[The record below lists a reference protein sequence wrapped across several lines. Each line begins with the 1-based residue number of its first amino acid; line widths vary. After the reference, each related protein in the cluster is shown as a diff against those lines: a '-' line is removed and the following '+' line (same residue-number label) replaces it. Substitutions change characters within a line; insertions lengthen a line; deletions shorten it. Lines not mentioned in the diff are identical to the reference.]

1 MNDIVITRM
10 DGEVIYLRD
19 IAEIK
24 DTFKEVTKE
33 VRVNGQQGVVFVV
46 QKQSDANT
54 VAVAQNKLEVIEASA
69 ENLPDDVSFN
79 LLCDGSEFIMN
90 SVRDMTS
97 SCTVVAVSL
106 VDVV

>member
-10 DGEVIYLRD
+10 DGEVIYLGD

-24 DTFKEVTKE
+24 DTFKKVTQE

-54 VAVAQNKLEVIEASA
+54 VAVAQNTLAVIEASA
-69 ENLPDDVSFN
+69 ENLPDDGSVILLSRGSGFN
-79 LLCDGSEFIMN
+79 N
-90 SVRDMTS
+90 NAVRHMTS
-97 SCTVVAVSL
+97 AM
-106 VDVV
+106 